1 MTSFTD
7 VFSGSNIYSSDVSF
21 LPLTLSAD
29 LTLEWPLS
37 RSEGGTTA
45 ARIIEIT
52 TSGGSHTI
60 TLPDADKAGKGE
72 TILFNN
78 LGPADVDVVDADGGA
93 VATLPSGEIWQV
105 YLSDNADAAGT
116 WRVFQYG
123 VGSSSVQAASL
134 VGYGIKAVGSTLAQS
149 NEVHTFNTTYTIGA
163 PDRAALYVWTGGV
176 DTLSLPTA
184 ASVGNDF
191 FVSVRNSG
199 SGNLTVDPSG
209 AETINDASTLVLLPG
224 DSAMLVTDGAEWFT
238 IGLGQSADFAFDY
251 TSINLAGLSGTY
263 TLSGS
268 ELNRVSYKFTGALAG
283 NIEVVVPATVQ
294 QYWVDN
300 ATSGAYT
307 LKVKTAAQASPPT
320 VTQGSRGIYY
330 CNGTDVVKAD
340 TSSVASPLGIAD
352 GGSGATTASGARA
365 AFGATSVG
373 DAVFTAADETAA
385 RTAILAAPVAS
396 PTFTGTPAAPTAA
409 PGTNTTQLANTA
421 FVAAAIAALINSAP
435 GVLDTLDEIAAAL
448 GDDANFAATM
458 TTALGTKLAAS
469 SYTAADVLS
478 KLLTVDGSGSGL
490 DADLLD
496 GQSSAYY
503 APVASPALTGNPTAP
518 TPTAGDND
526 TSIATTA
533 FVRTPAIQSVASS
546 ATVTPTFAN
555 DMVIITA
562 QAAGLTLANPTGT
575 AQDGAGI
582 VIRIKD
588 NGTARSI
595 TYGSQYRAI
604 GVSLPSTTVINK
616 TLYLGMVFNSAD
628 TKWDVVSVAQEA

>member
-78 LGPADVDVVDADGGA
+78 LGPADVDVADADGGA

-149 NEVHTFNTTYTIGA
+149 NEVHTFSTTYTIGA

-176 DTLSLPTA
+176 DTLSLPAA

-224 DSAMLVTDGAEWFT
+224 DSAMLVTDGTEWFT

-340 TSSVASPLGIAD
+340 TSSVASPLGVAD
-352 GGSGATTASGARA
+352 GGTGGGTQSAARTGL
-365 AFGATSVG
+365 GATSVG
-373 DAVFTAADETAA
+373 DAVFTAADEAAA
-385 RTAILAAPVAS
+385 RTAILAAPLAS
-396 PTFTGTPAAPTAA
+396 PVF
-409 PGTNTTQLANTA
+409 
-421 FVAAAIAALINSAP
+421 
-435 GVLDTLDEIAAAL
+435 
-448 GDDANFAATM
+448 
-458 TTALGTKLAAS
+458 
-469 SYTAADVLS
+469 
-478 KLLTVDGSGSGL
+478 
-490 DADLLD
+490 
-496 GQSSAYY
+496 
-503 APVASPALTGNPTAP
+503 TGNPTAP
-518 TPTAGDND
+518 TPTPGDND

-533 FVRTPAIQSVASS
+533 FVAALGALKADLASPVFTGNPTAPTPSSGDNDTSLATTAFVTAAILAALPAGVIMIWSGSSGAIPSGWLLCDGTSGTPNLRDKFVVGAGSAYAVGATGGSANATLVSHSHTITITDPTHTHTANVTDPAHTHNLPGGTSSGGTIQTQLGVNSTASNGVSAAASTGITVANVAAATGITASSNTQGSS
-546 ATVTPTFAN
+546 ATNAN
-555 DMVIITA
+555 
-562 QAAGLTLANPTGT
+562 
-575 AQDGAGI
+575 
-582 VIRIKD
+582 
-588 NGTARSI
+588 
-595 TYGSQYRAI
+595 
-604 GVSLPSTTVINK
+604 LPPYYALCYIMK
-616 TLYLGMVFNSAD
+616 A
-628 TKWDVVSVAQEA
+628 